1 MKEELYPLKFIPIVS
16 LKPWGGTALAK
27 VLGKKFTDN
36 NENSQRVCSQENAP
50 IGESWELS
58 NIGGQNSII
67 GNGYLKGRTIDEIMQ
82 AFQKR
87 VVGEKAF
94 KRYGTQFPLLIK
106 FLNIEGKLSVQV
118 HPDDKIAAERYNSLG
133 KTEVWYILDAKADAK
148 VYMGFNRDV
157 SPEEFSQAC
166 KSGTAGNLLNIIYP
180 KKGDVI
186 FIKPGTVHSAEGG
199 ILLCEIQE
207 SSDITLRLY
216 DWGRENDPATARRM
230 NLDEAMDIIDF
241 KKHDPA
247 DYFTSGTGNGLPATC
262 IADCPQFTVNHLVID
277 NITHIRTEERNC
289 FLVYSCIKG
298 KVSLEMK
305 EENGGTEK
313 YSLEHGDTIL
323 IPAECPRFSISPI
336 EDNSELLE
344 SLVP

>member
-1 MKEELYPLKFIPIVS
+1 MKEQLYPLKFIPIAS
-16 LKPWGGTALAK
+16 LKPWGGTALVK

-36 NENSQRVCSQENAP
+36 NGNSQRVCSQEDAP

-58 NIGGQNSII
+58 DIGGKNSIV
-67 GNGYLKGRTIDEIMQ
+67 GNGYLKGNTIDGIMQ
-82 AFQKR
+82 TYQKR
-87 VVGEKAF
+87 VVGENAF

-106 FLNIEGKLSVQV
+106 FLGIEGKLSVQV
-118 HPDDKIAAERYNSLG
+118 HPDDEVAADRYNSLG
-133 KTEVWYILDAKADAK
+133 KTEVWYILDAKDDAK

-157 SPEEFSQAC
+157 SPEEFSKAC
-166 KSGTAGNLLNIIYP
+166 KSGTADKLLNTIYP

-186 FIKPGTVHSAEGG
+186 FIKPGTVHAAEGG

-241 KKHDPA
+241 KKYDRA
-247 DYFTSGTGNGLPATC
+247 GYFPSGMGKGQSAKC

-277 NITHIRTEERNC
+277 DVIHICPEERGS

-298 KVSLEMK
+298 EVSLEMK

-313 YSLEHGDTIL
+313 YSLEQGDTIL
-323 IPAECPRFSISPI
+323 IPAECPRFSINPI
-336 EDNSELLE
+336 EDKSELLE

>member
-1 MKEELYPLKFIPIVS
+1 MKEKLYPLKFIPIAS
-16 LKPWGGTALAK
+16 LKPWGGTALVE

-36 NENSQRVCSQENAP
+36 NDDSQRVCPQEDTP

-58 NIGGQNSII
+58 NIGEKISII
-67 GNGYLKGRTIDEIMQ
+67 ENGYLKGRTIDDIMQ
-82 AFQKR
+82 TYQKR
-87 VVGEKAF
+87 VAGGNAF

-118 HPDDKIAAERYNSLG
+118 HPDDKIAAERYNSFG
-133 KTEVWYILDAKADAK
+133 KVEVWYILDAKADAK
-148 VYMGFNRDV
+148 IYMGFNRDV
-157 SPEEFSQAC
+157 SPEEFSEAC
-166 KSGTAGNLLNIIYP
+166 KSGTADKLLNIIYP
-180 KKGDVI
+180 KTGDVI

-216 DWGRENDPATARRM
+216 DWGRENNPATARRM
-230 NLDEAMDIIDF
+230 NLDEAADIIDYT
-241 KKHDPA
+241 KYDRA
-247 DYFTSGTGNGLPATC
+247 DYFPSGMGKGLSSEC

-277 NITHIRTEERNC
+277 KIKHICPEERNS

-305 EENGGTEK
+305 EDNGGTEK
-313 YSLEHGDTIL
+313 YSLEQGDTIL
-323 IPAECPRFSISPI
+323 IPAECPRFSINPI
-336 EDNSELLE
+336 ENKSELLE
-344 SLVP
+344 SLVS